1 MKTCK
6 KCKVQKDPSEFSNDR
21 AKKDGLQPKCKACN
35 AEYCKANRESILA
48 QKAEYRKA
56 NRESILA
63 KQAEYYQENRESLAA
78 KQAEWRQENRESIA
92 AYNAEY
98 GKANPDK
105 SRARM
110 AKRRAAKLQRTP
122 SWVDF
127 EAIKAIYAEAHRLE
141 ELDGI
146 TRHVDHIIP
155 LQGELAS
162 GLHIANN
169 LQILTAEENLSKSN
183 KFVPH

>member
-1 MKTCK
+1 MKTCS
-6 KCKVQKDPSEFSNDR
+6 KCKVSKDPSGFSKM
-21 AKKDGLQPKCKACN
+21 AKSKDGLQSKCKACE
-35 AEYCKANRESILA
+35 AKYCQENRESHA
-48 QKAEYRKA
+48 ARAAKYRKA
-56 NRESILA
+56 NRESLA
-63 KQAEYYQENRESLAA
+63 AYQVEYYQENREA
-78 KQAEWRQENRESIA
+78 KSAK
-92 AYNAEY
+92 NAEY
-98 GKANPDK
+98 AKANPDK
-105 SRARM
+105 FRAYTT
-110 AKRRAAKLQRTP
+110 KRRAAQLQRTP

-146 TRHVDHIIP
+146 PRHVDHIIP